1 MRLPADVLRRIDALA
16 RVARGWLDPADPLR
30 REALDRLPSQVGLSR
45 PLVAWGL
52 DRAFEVIT
60 EPELAAWWQREGG
73 TGPGLRT
80 GHVLAGNVF
89 VAGLPPMVAALL
101 AGGTVRV
108 KAPSAAPTFSELLVR
123 SLDRE
128 PALAGRAEADAWSRD
143 QLARTRALLGSVD
156 VLFAMGDDTSIAAL
170 RDLAPDGL
178 RFCGFG
184 HRYSVALVTAEALAD
199 PAGIDLLIDALA
211 VDHLAWNGA
220 GCLTPRWVF
229 VQGTP
234 TAVEA
239 LARRAADRLPAL
251 VNALPAPP
259 LSAGEGAERA
269 AWLARAAFTGWS
281 ASGPG
286 WGAAALPEPDLRP
299 APPPRV
305 LCFCPVSAPVDLAR
319 LLGPLGTRLQGLAL
333 AGSADESA
341 LVAALAPLGLS
352 RIAPAGSLQRPPV
365 HWNHDDVRILAACR

>member
-1 MRLPADVLRRIDALA
+1 MTAQAAVTRRIGALA
-16 RVARGWLDPADPLR
+16 RVARRWLEPGDPLR
-30 REALDRLPSQVGLSR
+30 LEAIDRLPRECGLT
-45 PLVAWGL
+45 PELVAWGL
-52 DRAFEVIT
+52 DRAFEVID
-60 EPELAAWWQREGG
+60 EAELAGWWEREGG
-73 TGPGLRT
+73 PSSLART
-80 GHVLAGNVF
+80 GHVWAGNVF
-89 VAGLPPMVAALL
+89 VAGLPPVVASLL
-101 AGGTVRV
+101 AGLPACV
-108 KAPSAAPTFSELLVR
+108 KAPSASPTFARLLVR
-123 SLDRE
+123 SLERAPE
-128 PALAGRAEADAWSRD
+128 LAGMVEASAWSRREEE
-143 QLARTRALLGSVD
+143 RTRALLDRAD
-156 VLFAMGDDTSIAAL
+156 VLFAMGDDASIAAL
-170 RDLAPDGL
+170 RALSPARA

-184 HRYSVALVTAEALAD
+184 HRYSVALVTAAALACPD
-199 PAGIDLLIDALA
+199 DLVDALA
-211 VDHLAWNGA
+211 VDHLAWSGA
-220 GCLTPRWVF
+220 GCLTPRWTF
-229 VQGTP
+229 VEGSSAD
-234 TAVEA
+234 AVA
-239 LARRAADRLPAL
+239 LARRAAARLPDA
-251 VNALPAPP
+251 VNALPSAP
-259 LSAGEGAERA
+259 LSPGEGAERA